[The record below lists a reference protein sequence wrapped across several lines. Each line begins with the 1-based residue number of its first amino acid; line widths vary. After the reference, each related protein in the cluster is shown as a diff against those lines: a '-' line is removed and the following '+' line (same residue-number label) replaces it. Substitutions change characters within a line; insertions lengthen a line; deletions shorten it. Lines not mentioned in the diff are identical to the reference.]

1 MLHDRREFL
10 KRSALGF
17 AALSLPSLGAL
28 ARQTSGGREKV
39 LILGAG
45 LAGLVAAH
53 DLNSLGY
60 DVTILEASRRPG
72 GRVYTLRAPFAE
84 GQYAEAGAGRIPEWH
99 DLTLLYVKLFG
110 LELEPFRP
118 AEGTSILHLRGRRIK
133 LKPGEDLELSSLPF
147 AFSAA
152 ERKLGLDGLGAKYID
167 PILKTMGDPAAPN
180 WLTDQL
186 KPLDQMTWVE
196 YLRRKGA
203 SRGAVEL
210 LAALT
215 GWEWDSA
222 LDYFRDDL
230 GHRGAKTWFKI
241 RRGMD
246 LLPKAFAERL
256 ENKIRYGS
264 EVVRIEQDEKAA
276 HAICKEAGG
285 AQTYS
290 ADRIICTIPFS
301 VLRNVEIAPKLSPA
315 KQEILEKI
323 YYDPVVRVYV
333 QTRKRFWQAEG
344 LNGFAD
350 TDDPAEIWQ
359 PTFSQPGE
367 RGIVHTYLEDGL
379 TAKVAAMPE
388 AERIRH
394 STQILE
400 KVFPGMEENTERV
413 HSFCWAD
420 EPFARGAYV
429 SFAPGQITRWSAAI
443 REPEGRMHFAGEHT
457 SSFPGWMQGA
467 LESGLRA
474 SREIHRRA

>member
-1 MLHDRREFL
+1 MRQSRREFL

-17 AALSLPSLGAL
+17 AALSLPSLEMFP
-28 ARQTSGGREKV
+28 RQEPAPKKRV

-53 DLNSLGY
+53 ELNSLGH
-60 DVTILEASRRPG
+60 DVTLLEASQRPG
-72 GRVYTLRAPFAE
+72 GRVYTLREPFAE

-99 DLTLLYVKLFG
+99 HLTLLYVKLFG
-110 LELEPFRP
+110 LKLEPFRP
-118 AEGTSILHLRGRRIK
+118 EHGMSITCLRDRRIK
-133 LKPGEDLELSSLPF
+133 LKPGEDLGLTDLPF
-147 AFSAA
+147 ALSAA
-152 ERKLGLDGLGAKYID
+152 EKKLSLDGLEAEYID

-180 WLTDQL
+180 WLSETL
-186 KPLDQMTWVE
+186 KPLDHLTWVE
-196 YLRRKGA
+196 CLRRKGA

-210 LAALT
+210 LAALN

-222 LDYFRDDL
+222 LDFFRDDL
-230 GHRGAKTWFKI
+230 GHRGTKKWFKI
-241 RRGMD
+241 RGGMD

-256 ENKIRYGS
+256 ANKIHYAS
-264 EVVRIEQDEKAA
+264 EVVRIEQDDKSARA
-276 HAICKEAGG
+276 VCKESGG
-285 AQTYS
+285 TQTYS

-301 VLRNVEIAPKLSPA
+301 VLRGMEIAPKLSPA
-315 KQEILEKI
+315 KQEIVDRI

-333 QTRKRFWQAEG
+333 QTRKRFWQPEG

-359 PTFSQPGE
+359 PTFTQPGE
-367 RGIVHTYLEDGL
+367 RGILHTYLENGL

-394 STQILE
+394 SLQILE
-400 KVFPGMEENTERV
+400 RAFPGTKENTDRV

-420 EPFARGAYV
+420 QPFARGAYV
-429 SFAPGQITRWSAAI
+429 AFAPGQLTRWSRAVY
-443 REPEGRMHFAGEHT
+443 EPEGRLHFAGEHT

-467 LESGLRA
+467 LESGMRA
-474 SREIHRRA
+474 AREIHTAA